1 MKGIIIYKGKYGAT
15 EQYAHMLADSTQ
27 FPLAKPDSI
36 IENELDRYDCIVIG
50 SSVYIGKLQLKD
62 WIDEH
67 AGMLRKKNL
76 FIFIVCGTKPDDKP
90 KLDEIIR
97 QNIPAE
103 LKSMAR
109 IFFMRGRMN
118 RKNLSFI
125 DGLLLRMGAFFT
137 KNPFDKKNMLTDYDE
152 VSAGN
157 LQPLER
163 AITEAGSVQTKLKAA
178 GLKAVS

>member
-1 MKGIIIYKGKYGAT
+1 
-15 EQYAHMLADSTQ
+15 
-27 FPLAKPDSI
+27 
-36 IENELDRYDCIVIG
+36 
-50 SSVYIGKLQLKD
+50 
-62 WIDEH
+62 
-67 AGMLRKKNL
+67 
-76 FIFIVCGTKPDDKP
+76 
-90 KLDEIIR
+90 
-97 QNIPAE
+97 
-103 LKSMAR
+103 MAR

-137 KNPFDKKNMLTDYDE
+137 KNPVDKKNMLTDYDE